1 MHFRSSAKHKQS
13 ALRTSPRRD
22 ENLALLPFSPIAF
35 VVADCGQLCTW
46 NRALLH
52 IHCNLRGFAMLAVV
66 FLIAIGTCSA
76 VRYAG
81 DGPPMMVAAL
91 LILVDVVYR

>member
-1 MHFRSSAKHKQS
+1 
-13 ALRTSPRRD
+13 
-22 ENLALLPFSPIAF
+22 
-35 VVADCGQLCTW
+35 
-46 NRALLH
+46 
-52 IHCNLRGFAMLAVV
+52 MLAVV